1 MEFPW
6 GLLLATLLCLAHTNC
21 AAKCLRNVPEVYPKR
36 YMRVENSNVK
46 RMPIILDVSRR
57 ITHQITSYIFKIFLE
72 EELGY
77 IDVVIKEN
85 NDRFNQS
92 RKIYDRMSAGQGE
105 KDRLPETVL
114 NTEVW
119 LSPEG
124 DPEAW
129 LQEHRIKQCGPIGP
143 PSRFGWFIPKI
154 LLSNRNLLTYWEIFI
169 SPDKAKLFALA
180 DTEMELVQ
188 EFTKDADSSYFCNEE
203 FCNNGIYTPQQ
214 CENQTCAVLLAG
226 FTDST
231 EFVVLHIERLKL
243 LVRVVWVGPH
253 LDDLVNKLTILLAS
267 TTRSL
272 VFLTFTPSVIVPPDD
287 QSYATVAFPPCDD
300 FSQDIGCKYDLHTLT
315 KLYATMF
322 ENGAAPAYYAYA
334 LMHFNQMEYSELLMK
349 YKAVRKISQN
359 TTEAVI
365 QVACDWLN
373 NNSYTR
379 KIWKPTADQQK
390 ERELYIGGIFPMN
403 PVRSVA
409 YDASS
414 ILLASRLAQD
424 AVNNNKSILRG
435 YRLVLQAD
443 DGRCEADAVLKVFID
458 LILDE
463 YYKNLVGILGP
474 ACSNA
479 LEPLAGVSNHYN
491 TIVISYSAEGSSF
504 SDRNKYPYFFRTIG
518 ENNQYQQVY
527 LQLLTKLN
535 WRRVAALTEDGQKYT
550 EYLSHLQDL
559 LTSKN
564 YSFVMNRKF
573 PAVRDKLAMRSY
585 LEEMKSKSVRI
596 IIGDV
601 YDSAAREMM
610 CQAYQ
615 LQMTAYQSYVW
626 FLPAWLAPDWYD
638 TDLYN
643 KKAASSEVVPCSTA
657 EMLEAINGHLSL
669 SHAAWAPDNAIMQTK
684 QTVGEWKE
692 NLKTLLR
699 LKNRSLESSY
709 AGYAYDAVW
718 MFALALDQLSKE
730 DPAALS
736 DIHDDNNTQRYM
748 KILEKTDFYGVS
760 GHVQFKG
767 SPSRISV
774 VEVIQWVDNNMQ
786 IVGKFEPNKTALDK
800 DPLAGT
806 LYLNES
812 MIIWLNPEKTKPED
826 GTIQCFLGLAE
837 YFGVYDCNLFL
848 AIVNVIGLCI
858 IAFIVIAGFLVVK
871 NRYDRKVQLTQ
882 QYMHSIG
889 LDLLNVG
896 TLEKWEIPRD
906 KVVINR
912 KLGEGAF
919 GYVYGGEAYFDSKG
933 WVAVAVKTLKIGSTP
948 EERLEFLCEAEV
960 MKRFEHKNIVQ
971 LLGVCTKKE
980 PVYTIMEFM
989 LYGDLKTFLLAR
1001 RHLVNEKIGEEAD
1014 EVSSKKLTTMALD
1027 VIRALSYLAELKFV
1041 HRDVASRNCLVN
1053 AARVV
1058 KLGDFGMTRSMFEK
1072 DYYKFSRKGMLPVRW
1087 MSPESLSLGL
1097 FTPASDVWSY
1107 GVLLYEIITFGSFPF
1122 QGMGNNQVLEH
1133 VKAGNSLDIPSG
1145 VKPQAEALMRSCWNV
1160 DYKKR
1165 PKASEIV
1172 EFIANNP
1179 RLLQPCLEGPLAS
1192 VQIDDSGS
1200 VDLLHTE
1207 RTRKFSFSLRKRS
1220 SSGVFNSPLVGGVN
1234 NTSGF
1239 ETPALWSQEEPDPE
1253 SPSQLYSV
1261 GEEGPEWNH
1270 PLLNTPDKYVVIKTP
1285 PSNHYTPYE
1294 SSQEDSLL

>member
-1 MEFPW
+1 MEFHW
-6 GLLLATLLCLAHTNC
+6 GLLLATLLCLIHSNC
-21 AAKCLRNVPEVYPKR
+21 AERCLRDVPEVNPKR
-36 YMRVENSNVK
+36 YMKVNYDFK
-46 RMPIILDVSRR
+46 KMPIILDVSRR

-77 IDVVIKEN
+77 NDVLIVEN

-92 RKIYDRMSAGQGE
+92 KQTRSRLEAGVGE
-105 KDRLPETVL
+105 KDRPPETVL
-114 NTEVW
+114 NNEVW

-124 DPEAW
+124 DPEA
-129 LQEHRIKQCGPIGP
+129 LFEEHRVKQCGPVGP
-143 PSRFGWFIPKI
+143 PGRFGWFIPKT
-154 LLSNRNLLTYWEIFI
+154 LLNNRNLLAYWETFI
-169 SPDKAKLFALA
+169 SPDKAKLFALT
-180 DTEMELVQ
+180 DSEMELVQ
-188 EFTKDADSSYFCNEE
+188 TFSKDDDSGYFCNED

-214 CENQTCAVLLAG
+214 CERQTCAVLLAG

-253 LDDLVNKLTILLAS
+253 LNNIVTTLTANLAS

-272 VFLTFTPSVIVPPDD
+272 VFLTFTPSIIVPPDD
-287 QSYATVAFPPCDD
+287 QNYVTVAFPPCDD

-315 KLYATMF
+315 KLYATLF
-322 ENGAAPAYYAYA
+322 ESGAVPAFYAYTK
-334 LMHFNQMEYSELLMK
+334 MHFNQSEFKDLLMK
-349 YKAVRKISQN
+349 YKAVMEISQN
-359 TTEAVI
+359 STEAVI
-365 QVACDWLN
+365 QVACDWLKN
-373 NNSYTR
+373 NPETR
-379 KIWKPTADQQK
+379 RYWNNH
-390 ERELYIGGIFPMN
+390 EENVLYIGGIFPVH

-414 ILLASRLAQD
+414 IIIAAQLAQE
-424 AVNNNKSILRG
+424 AVNNNKSVLRD
-435 YRLVLQAD
+435 YRLELKAH
-443 DGRCEADAVLKVFID
+443 DGRCEADAVLKAFID
-458 LILDE
+458 LILRQQ
-463 YYKNLVGILGP
+463 YKSLIGILGP

-491 TIVISYSAEGSSF
+491 TMVISYSAEGSSF
-504 SDRNKYPYFFRTIG
+504 SDRKKYPYFFRTIG

-527 LQLLTKLN
+527 LQMLTKLN

-564 YSFVMNRKF
+564 YSFVINRKF

-585 LEEMKSKSVRI
+585 LEEMKSRSVRI

-638 TDLYN
+638 TDRYN
-643 KKAASSEVVPCSTA
+643 KKSDSSETVPCSTA

-669 SHAAWAPDNAIMQTK
+669 SHAAWALDNAIMQTK

-692 NLKTLLR
+692 NLKKTVVGIT
-699 LKNRSLESSY
+699 NQTTISTY

-718 MFALALDQLSKE
+718 MFALALDQLNKE
-730 DPAALS
+730 DPSALS
-736 DIHDDNNTQRYM
+736 NIHENNNTQRYM
-748 KILEKTDFYGVS
+748 EILEKTDFYGVS
-760 GHVQFKG
+760 GHIQFKG
-767 SPSRISV
+767 GSSRISV
-774 VEVIQWVDNNMQ
+774 VEVIQWVDNVTQ
-786 IVGKFEPNKTALDK
+786 IVGKFEPNKTILNK

-812 MIIWLNPEKTKPED
+812 MIVWLNPEKTKPED

-858 IAFIVIAGFLVVK
+858 LALFVIGGFLVVK
-871 NRYDRKVQLTQ
+871 NRYDRKVKLTQ

-948 EERLEFLCEAEV
+948 EQKLEFLCEAEV

-971 LLGVCTKKE
+971 LLGICTKNE
-980 PVYTIMEFM
+980 PVYTVMEFM

-1027 VIRALSYLAELKFV
+1027 VARALSYLAELKFV

-1053 AARVV
+1053 GNRVV
-1058 KLGDFGMTRSMFEK
+1058 KLGDFGMTRPMFEK

-1087 MSPESLSLGL
+1087 MSPESLGLGL

-1207 RTRKFSFSLRKRS
+1207 RTRKFSFSLRKRN
-1220 SSGVFNSPLVGGVN
+1220 SSGVFNSPFVGGVSN
-1234 NTSGF
+1234 SNGVG
-1239 ETPALWSQEEPDPE
+1239 TPAIWSQEEPDPE
-1253 SPSQLYSV
+1253 SPSQLYPV

-1270 PLLNTPDKYVVIKTP
+1270 PLLNTPDKYVVVKTP
-1285 PSNHYTPYE
+1285 PSNHYTAYE
-1294 SSQEDSLL
+1294 ASQEDSLL